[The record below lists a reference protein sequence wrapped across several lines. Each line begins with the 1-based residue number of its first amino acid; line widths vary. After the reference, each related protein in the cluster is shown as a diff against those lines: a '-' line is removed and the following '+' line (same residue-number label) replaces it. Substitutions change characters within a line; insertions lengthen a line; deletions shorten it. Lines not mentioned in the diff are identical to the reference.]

1 MVVTP
6 INPIDGNKV
15 LEILENA
22 KADIPRT
29 IVDESNWKEAMED
42 ILKEVAVFVMRLPTI
57 HVGNVTNTYGYWMPG
72 TGMKVKCSNCM
83 AGSYDDK
90 AHYCPNCGV
99 PMEDKNNAMA
109 RLC

>member
-57 HVGNVTNTYGYWMPG
+57 HVENVTNTYGYWMRG
-72 TGMKVKCSNCM
+72 TGMNVKCSNCM
-83 AGSYDDK
+83 AGNYSST
-90 AHYCPNCGV
+90 ARYCPNCGV
-99 PMEDKNNAMA
+99 PMKEKQDVLA
-109 RLC
+109 RLQ

>member
-6 INPIDGNKV
+6 IKPIDSNKV
-15 LEILENA
+15 LEIIEKA

-29 IVDESNWKEAMED
+29 IVDESNWEEVMED

-57 HVGNVTNTYGYWMPG
+57 HGYPAVNTTSYWTRG
-72 TGMKVKCSNCM
+72 SGIQVKCANCKKE
-83 AGSYDDK
+83 SYDEN
-90 AHYCPNCGV
+90 ARYCPHCGI
-99 PMEDKNNAMA
+99 PMEDKNHAMA

>member
-6 INPIDGNKV
+6 IKPIDGNKV

-22 KADIPRT
+22 KANISRT
-29 IVDESNWKEAMED
+29 IVDESNWEKTVED

-57 HVGNVTNTYGYWMPG
+57 HVGNVINTYGYWIPG
-72 TGMKVKCSNCM
+72 TIMKVKCSNCM
-83 AGSYDDK
+83 AESYDDK

-99 PMEDKNNAMA
+99 PIKEKQDVLA
-109 RLC
+109 RLQ

>member
-6 INPIDGNKV
+6 IKPIDSNKV
-15 LEILENA
+15 LEILEKA

-29 IVDESNWKEAMED
+29 IVDESNWEEAMED
-42 ILKEVAVFVMRLPTI
+42 ILKEVAVFIMRLPTI
-57 HVGNVTNTYGYWMPG
+57 HVGYVINTYGYWMPG
-72 TGMKVKCSNCM
+72 AGMKVKCSNCM

-99 PMEDKNNAMA
+99 PMKEKQDVLAQ
-109 RLC
+109 LQ

>member
-6 INPIDGNKV
+6 IKPIDGNKV

-29 IVDESNWKEAMED
+29 IVDESNWEEAMED

-57 HVGNVTNTYGYWMPG
+57 RANTAVNTTSYWTRG
-72 TGMKVKCSNCM
+72 SGIRVKCMSCK
-83 AGSYDDK
+83 AESYDEN
-90 AHYCPNCGV
+90 ARYCPYCGI
-99 PMEDKNNAMA
+99 PMEDKESAMA

>member
-6 INPIDGNKV
+6 IKPIDSNKV
-15 LEILENA
+15 LEILEKA

-29 IVDESNWKEAMED
+29 IVDESNWEEAMED

-57 HVGNVTNTYGYWMPG
+57 HVGNVINTYGYWIPG
-72 TGMKVKCSNCM
+72 TIMKAKCSNCM
-83 AGSYDDK
+83 TESHNDK
-90 AHYCPNCGV
+90 ARYCPNCGI